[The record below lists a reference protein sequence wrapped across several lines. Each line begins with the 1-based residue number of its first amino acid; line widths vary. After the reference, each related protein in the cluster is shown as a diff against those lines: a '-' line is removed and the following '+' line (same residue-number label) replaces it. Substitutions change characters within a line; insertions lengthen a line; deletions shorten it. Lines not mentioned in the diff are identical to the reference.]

1 MVSLLIAV
9 VVMAIVFDYING
21 FHDAANAIATVVS
34 TGVLPI
40 RTAVFLAG
48 ILNFFGAVTGTAVA
62 KTIATGFASP
72 TIVTQGVVLAALI
85 GASTWNIITWWYGIP
100 SSSSHALV
108 GGLAGAVVA
117 HAGTEAFKWGA
128 LVEKVLLPLVLSPTI
143 GFVMAFIV
151 MVSLMWI
158 AHGRW
163 SRLAVTILMLGLM
176 ALLGSAV
183 MNADALGQ
191 ALSKSTLE
199 TRIVLALAVCFL
211 IAVPVLYG
219 ARPNVVQ
226 QHSRRL
232 QLLSAGMMA
241 FSHGSNDAQK
251 SMGIITLALVA
262 FVSAGH
268 AIPGWA
274 PPNTLPIIPKVGNTL
289 VEGEQT
295 IFTGTGKPH
304 TKVKVAV
311 KDKDWCEA
319 KVDDKGEFKCVAKQ
333 TGTVE
338 NVTVTSDEVPLWV
351 IVTCA
356 LAIGL
361 GTAAGGTRII
371 KTMGTKIIRITPL
384 QGFAAETAGA
394 LTILGASHLG
404 IPVST
409 THVINASIM
418 GVGASKRVSAVR
430 WGVATNILIAWV
442 VTLPFSAGLAWL
454 SMKVLAFFGA

>member
-48 ILNFFGAVTGTAVA
+48 ILNFVGAVTGTAVA
-62 KTIATGFASP
+62 NTIATGFANAS
-72 TIVTQGVVLAALI
+72 IVTQGVVLAALL
-85 GASTWNIITWWYGIP
+85 GASTWNLITWWFGIP

-108 GGLAGAVVA
+108 GGLAGAVTA
-117 HAGTEAFKWGA
+117 HAGVSAFKWNA
-128 LVEKVLLPLVLSPTI
+128 LVQKVLLPLVLSPTI
-143 GFVMAFIV
+143 GFVMAFLV
-151 MVSLMWI
+151 MVALVWI
-158 AHGRW
+158 ARGRW
-163 SRLAVTILMLGLM
+163 SRGAVFVLLLMLGS
-176 ALLGSAV
+176 LLGTAV
-183 MNADALGQ
+183 WKADALGG
-191 ALSKSTLE
+191 ALAKATLE
-199 TRIVLALAVCFL
+199 TRIVLALGVCFL

-226 QHSRRL
+226 SHSRRL

-262 FVSAGH
+262 FVAAGH
-268 AIPGWA
+268 A
-274 PPNTLPIIPKVGNTL
+274 PPTWLPPHWLPKLAQISNTTQ
-289 VEGEQT
+289 VEEKT
-295 IFTGTGKPH
+295 IFEGTADANSQI
-304 TKVKVAV
+304 KVS
-311 KDKDWCEA
+311 
-319 KVDDKGEFKCVAKQ
+319 VDDKEWCKTTTDANGNFKCESKEK
-333 TGTVE
+333 GE
-338 NVTVTSDEVPLWV
+338 LKNVSVSSGFVPLWV
-351 IVTCA
+351 IVACA
-356 LAIGL
+356 LAIGA

-409 THVINASIM
+409 THVINAAIM

-442 VTLPFSAGLAWL
+442 VTLPFSAGLAFL
-454 SMKVLAFFGA
+454 SMKILAFFGA